1 MSDSDVAVTGTPMLD
16 VVNLEVRYG
25 AALALSGV
33 SFEVPRGHMVA
44 LLGPNGAGKSTL
56 GRAIS
61 GLIPLIDGQIK
72 LEGESVNVWPAYQRS
87 RAGIAYIPEGRGIFP
102 GLSVIDNLRMACR
115 QAGSKSDRLAAIN
128 TAIELFP
135 ALGSRRSQRAGSLS
149 GGEQQMLALARAL
162 AVHPKVV
169 IADEM
174 SLGLAP
180 LVVESVFDGLTKACE
195 MGITVLLIEQFVHRA
210 LAMANTCVILQRG
223 EVAWS
228 GAAADANDQVVN
240 SYLGENQSV

>member
-1 MSDSDVAVTGTPMLD
+1 MVESPALDGDTPILD
-16 VVNLEVRYG
+16 VIDLEVRYG

-33 SFEVPRGHMVA
+33 SLQLPRGHMVA

-61 GLIPLIDGQIK
+61 GLIPLTRGDIK
-72 LEGESVNVWPAYQRS
+72 LEGVSVASWPTHKRS
-87 RAGIAYIPEGRGIFP
+87 QAGIAYIPEGRGIFP

-115 QAGSKSDRLAAIN
+115 QAGGKSERLASIDI
-128 TAIELFP
+128 AIELFP
-135 ALGSRRSQRAGSLS
+135 ALGARRAQRAGSLS

-169 IADEM
+169 VADEM

-180 LVVESVFDGLTKACE
+180 LIVEAVFDGLSKACQ

-210 LAMANTCVILQRG
+210 LAMANSCVILQRG
-223 EVAWS
+223 AVAWS
-228 GAAADANDQVVN
+228 GAAADANDQVVA
-240 SYLGENQSV
+240 SYLGES